1 MTTVS
6 IVLLVLLLVFS
17 FLGDAICNRWIRIP
31 LVILVVVI
39 SLFVF
44 GNPFKTLRA
53 RAVGTCVSKG
63 VNDDGSYSVHVRLE
77 NADKPLFY
85 REWWGTIMGG
95 TIVEGRRKKGKMT
108 VAETNCPPENR
119 WEFLISTDKTFV
131 PVECGLCLEVLSKPQ
146 PLEFD
151 ENGNCLHP
159 PESGV
164 PARTVVR
171 KPDGTVV
178 FTIGPEA
185 FDLHAER
192 FDPPLPRSLSVYFN
206 GASLGTITKIAG
218 EEEPDG
224 STAAR
229 RARWAR
235 RKNPHAESAEP
246 EPHAESAE
254 PGGGSGEAQPP
265 PVESHAESAER
276 AE

>member
-17 FLGDAICNRWIRIP
+17 FLGDAICNRWVRIP
-31 LVILVVVI
+31 LVILVFVI
-39 SLFVF
+39 GMVLF
-44 GNPFKTLRA
+44 GLPHRA

-63 VNDDGSYSVHVRLE
+63 VNADGSYSVHVRLE

-108 VAETNCPPENR
+108 VAETNHPPENR

-192 FDPPLPRSLSVYFN
+192 FDPPLPRTLSVYFN
-206 GASLGTITKIAG
+206 GVSLGTVAKPARG
-218 EEEPDG
+218 EATDD
-224 STAAR
+224 S
-229 RARWAR
+229 
-235 RKNPHAESAEP
+235 HAERAET
-246 EPHAESAE
+246 EPHAEPAE
-254 PGGGSGEAQPP
+254 A
-265 PVESHAESAER
+265 AE
-276 AE
+276 